1 MDKPWI
7 EKYRPTNFDDIVLS
21 EINKKMI
28 LSMLT
33 NDRYPNMLFYGP
45 PGTGKTTTILCLI
58 KEYQKKHKC
67 TQNYIH
73 LNASHERGIEV
84 IRNQIDQFTKTTTFF
99 YHNHK
104 FVLLDEMDSLTK
116 QAQILLHRLIKKSS
130 KSEVTFILI
139 CNYLN
144 KVLPCIKESMFTLY
158 FNQTST
164 ICDDFIHKCL
174 TLEKKNIQQKY
185 IDNIKNQ
192 YTHDL
197 RSILNCLQNYHSK
210 DILLTNETFE
220 DIMQGK
226 KYIKVY
232 QNIVSIYD
240 THTFLCSF
248 FVYLYENYELN
259 NDIILTMKSLLMNDN
274 CDEYF
279 FNVFL
284 PFLRNKY
291 KKN

>member
-144 KVLPCIKESMFTLY
+144 KVLPCIKESMFNLY

>member
-7 EKYRPTNFDDIVLS
+7 EKYRPINFDDIVLS

-28 LSMLT
+28 VSMLT

-58 KEYQKKHKC
+58 KEYQKKHNC
-67 TQNYIH
+67 SQNYIH

-164 ICDDFIHKCL
+164 ICDDFIYKCL
-174 TLEKKNIQQKY
+174 TLEKKKIQQKY

-197 RSILNCLQNYHSK
+197 RSILNCLQNYHCK

-226 KYIKVY
+226 KYIKIY
-232 QNIVSIYD
+232 QNIVSSYD
-240 THTFLCSF
+240 MHTFLCSF

-259 NDIILTMKSLLMNDN
+259 NDIILTMKSLLINDN

-279 FNVFL
+279 INVFL